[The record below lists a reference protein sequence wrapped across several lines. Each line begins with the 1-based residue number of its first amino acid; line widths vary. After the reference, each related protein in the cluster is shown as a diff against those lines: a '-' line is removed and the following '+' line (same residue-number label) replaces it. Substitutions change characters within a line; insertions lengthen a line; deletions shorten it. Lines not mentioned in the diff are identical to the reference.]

1 MLAGESEPKTW
12 QEAALTVANEIAA
25 LISQKQRRYG
35 QKNVLRFGEHGV
47 VVRSSDKFE
56 RLLNLLAQQAEM
68 PNPEV
73 FDKDV
78 VECWVDIA
86 GHALIALMLRRGWF
100 TLELDE
106 SWWKELP
113 DQAEG
118 LPDGFIPTI

>member
-1 MLAGESEPKTW
+1 LPAGESEPKTW

-25 LISQKQRRYG
+25 LISAKQHDYG
-35 QKNVLRFGEHGV
+35 KGNVLAFGENGV
-47 VVRSSDKFE
+47 IMRANDKIE
-56 RLLNLLAQQAEM
+56 RLKNLVLRGIDPATE
-68 PNPEV
+68 PTE
-73 FDKDV
+73 KSW
-78 VECWVDIA
+78 EDIA
-86 GHALIALMLRRGWF
+86 GHAIIALMLRRGWF